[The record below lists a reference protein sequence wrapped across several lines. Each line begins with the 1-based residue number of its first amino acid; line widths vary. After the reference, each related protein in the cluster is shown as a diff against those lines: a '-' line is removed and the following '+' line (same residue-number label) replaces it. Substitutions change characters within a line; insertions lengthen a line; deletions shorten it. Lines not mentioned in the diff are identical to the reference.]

1 MAPILVQLIVHEV
14 RMARSS
20 RHTGKLQSHRMF
32 LLSHIRDL
40 GDRKEESLQEKL
52 GTFSQG
58 R

>member
-1 MAPILVQLIVHEV
+1 MALILVQLMVHEV
-14 RMARSS
+14 GMERSS

-32 LLSHIRDL
+32 LSSPIRDL